1 MNAREAAFH
10 DMVEEGL
17 TISVFAQ
24 EKTILELTRTISI
37 DDVEVEIKVRRKFV
51 PVVIN
56 NKKPRLQV
64 KANNHE
70 KCYFNYCK
78 F

>member
-1 MNAREAAFH
+1 MNAREAAFK
-10 DMVEEGL
+10 DMVEEAL

-24 EKTILELTRTISI
+24 EKAILELTRTISI

-56 NKKPRLQV
+56 NKKPRL
-64 KANNHE
+64 
-70 KCYFNYCK
+70 
-78 F
+78 

>member
-17 TISVFAQ
+17 TVSVFAQ

-37 DDVEVEIKVRRKFV
+37 DDIEVEIKVRRRFV
-51 PVVIN
+51 PVTN
-56 NKKPRLQV
+56 NLKPRTV
-64 KANNHE
+64 G
-70 KCYFNYCK
+70 
-78 F
+78 

>member
-10 DMVEEGL
+10 DMVKEGL

-37 DDVEVEIKVRRKFV
+37 DDIEVEIKVRRRFV
-51 PVVIN
+51 PVIN
-56 NKKPRLQV
+56 NLKPHTV
-64 KANNHE
+64 G
-70 KCYFNYCK
+70 
-78 F
+78 

>member
-56 NKKPRLQV
+56 NKKPRL
-64 KANNHE
+64 
-70 KCYFNYCK
+70 
-78 F
+78 

>member
-24 EKTILELTRTISI
+24 EKTILELTRISV
-37 DDVEVEIKVRRKFV
+37 DDIEIEIKVRRRFV
-51 PVVIN
+51 PVNN

-64 KANNHE
+64 KANNYE
-70 KCYFNYCK
+70 KCNIYHCK
-78 F
+78 L

>member
-1 MNAREAAFH
+1 MNAKEAAFR

-37 DDVEVEIKVRRKFV
+37 DDVEVEITEDDIIKD
-51 PVVIN
+51 
-56 NKKPRLQV
+56 
-64 KANNHE
+64 E
-70 KCYFNYCK
+70 EEEEED
-78 F
+78 